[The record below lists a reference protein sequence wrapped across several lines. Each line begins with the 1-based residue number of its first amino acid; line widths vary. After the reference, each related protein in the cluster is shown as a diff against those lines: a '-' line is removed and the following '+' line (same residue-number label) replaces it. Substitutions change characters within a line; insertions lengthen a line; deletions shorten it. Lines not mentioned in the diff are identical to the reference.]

1 MKMGTEHLVGDCQQE
16 RRLLH
21 GLGGCV
27 SLNAEHTGMFREI
40 SKENLRRLQA

>member
-1 MKMGTEHLVGDCQQE
+1 MKTDTEHLVGDYQQE
-16 RRLLH
+16 RRLLQ

-27 SLNAEHTGMFREI
+27 SLTAEHVGVFREI